1 MKLPSLMKLFNE
13 IAMFWTARTTTQQLL
28 RKRTQNS
35 KNQVLLLHFLILCSF
50 WICESIFLL
59 FFFFSPTQG
68 VIIWI
73 FSLYEFSQIFIIFL
87 FCSDV
92 TNLIFS
98 DWCTFNS
105 IVFDSKK
112 HMNSSNESHQRLSC
126 LYEL

>member
-59 FFFFSPTQG
+59 FFFSPTQG